1 MIVWTRTNFLSFQ
14 NMSRQAYPD
23 CGHAKDKGDRHRRCV
38 VSLGRDHAEAALSG
52 DDPVCDVCASV
63 MLARATKRLA
73 Y

>member
-1 MIVWTRTNFLSFQ
+1 
-14 NMSRQAYPD
+14 MSRQAYPD
-23 CGHAKDKGDRHRRCV
+23 CGHAKDKGDRHHRCV
-38 VSLGRDHAEAALSG
+38 VGLGRDHAEAALSG